1 MEDGDG
7 GDDDEDGMEN
17 MQNMSDDGW
26 WRSLI
31 PPGGFHPKAM
41 LNSPCPA
48 TTEES
53 HIPKIQH
60 NRIMFHSNNF

>member
-1 MEDGDG
+1 
-7 GDDDEDGMEN
+7 MEN